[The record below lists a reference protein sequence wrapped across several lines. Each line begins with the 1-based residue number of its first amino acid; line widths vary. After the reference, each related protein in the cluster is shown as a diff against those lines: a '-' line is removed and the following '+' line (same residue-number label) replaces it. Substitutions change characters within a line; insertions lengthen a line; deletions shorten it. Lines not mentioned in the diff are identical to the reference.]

1 MRVVKV
7 LSLAIIFLFYA
18 SFAFAQEPFKFNY
31 RAIPFGGTI
40 ENVLKRVEG
49 AEVADADQ
57 STPRPLINVGAC
69 GLSTYFRDG
78 LYTLGTGMEMFGLF
92 FNSKVTKGFTVRF
105 RGWENIREINLF
117 FTKNPDS
124 ESSRLFFVRKGF
136 EPPEGNIKN
145 VFHGITD
152 SISKEVGSTPKTY
165 PFKCRD
171 FQNIREGNYQP
182 ALVGVWLLNDKKII
196 LLVKDVFGDAGQT
209 EVIYVSNKEWQRYL
223 NLCNASD
230 KEKER
235 KAKQSGEKAGKD
247 F

>member
-1 MRVVKV
+1 M
-7 LSLAIIFLFYA
+7 
-18 SFAFAQEPFKFNY
+18 
-31 RAIPFGGTI
+31 
-40 ENVLKRVEG
+40 
-49 AEVADADQ
+49 
-57 STPRPLINVGAC
+57 PLTNVGAC

-105 RGWENIREINLF
+105 RGQENIREINLF
-117 FTKNPDS
+117 FTKSADS
-124 ESSRLFFVRKGF
+124 ESSRLFFVRKAF
-136 EPPEGNIKN
+136 EPPTENTKN
-145 VFHGITD
+145 VFHSITD

-165 PFKCRD
+165 PTKCRD

-182 ALVGVWLLNDKKII
+182 ALVGVWLLNDKKVI
-196 LLVKDVFGDAGQT
+196 LVIKDVMSSAGQT
-209 EVIYVSNKEWQRYL
+209 EIIYVSNKEWQKYL

-235 KAKQSGEKAGKD
+235 KAKQSGERTAKD